1 MAGVFRHSRTV
12 SWAFGPAGA
21 LTLALAMGL
30 TGPLAVAYA
39 DDVRAP
45 VLELTG
51 MTFLASSGS
60 RTELKLEA
68 ETAEIPGG
76 SDIAYLKGVRGHI
89 EEDLREAPD
98 GVIPLG
104 ATEDLRARN
113 RAPHSWDSFQS
124 SSAAQ
129 IRRRVNCE
137 ARNHRSGFGPN
148 PRSQPI
154 LHRGRVGR
162 SAVCI
167 SSLRV
172 LESIQWHSRSS
183 ESSVRGPLASARGLN
198 FGGCTGC
205 RSATPL
211 PS

>member
-89 EEDLREAPD
+89 AGDRDSEGGLDMTCD
-98 GVIPLG
+98 
-104 ATEDLRARN
+104 RAEYHMDTN
-113 RAPHSWDSFQS
+113 DFVAEGT
-124 SSAAQ
+124 
-129 IRRRVNCE
+129 V
-137 ARNHRSGFGPN
+137 
-148 PRSQPI
+148 
-154 LHRGRVGR
+154 RGRTGDGRRFETARLHYDHEQALAVSEVVVTFWERHGRYWGGGFRYFVGQGR
-162 SAVCI
+162 FQLLDGA
-167 SSLRV
+167 
-172 LESIQWHSRSS
+172 
-183 ESSVRGPLASARGLN
+183 SV
-198 FGGCTGC
+198 TQE
-205 RSATPL
+205 
-211 PS
+211 